1 MADDTTKD
9 TTQATQSSSASN
21 DSGTSTATSSATDSG
36 QSSEATNS
44 QSSSTSSQ
52 SETTSSSSVG
62 TSSAATES
70 TPSTT
75 NSTNGQ
81 SSTTTGSTATT
92 DTTGSSLPKPE
103 EQFPQER
110 YRVTVHPEI
119 LASQAFKDAGFL
131 PPRQYYNYNYDDPYI
146 INDDPNY
153 QWVQYKPK
161 PGDTMFMFF
170 MKYGVPVP
178 GMRRW
183 NPYSVA
189 YNYEGETWKIRILA
203 SKLPHD

>member
-9 TTQATQSSSASN
+9 TTQTTQSSSASN
-21 DSGTSTATSSATDSG
+21 ESGTSTATSSATDSG
-36 QSSEATNS
+36 QTSSATS
-44 QSSSTSSQ
+44 QSG
-52 SETTSSSSVG
+52 TTSSASSVG
-62 TSSAATES
+62 TGSAATGS
-70 TPSTT
+70 TNTSTT
-75 NSTNGQ
+75 SGQ
-81 SSTTTGSTATT
+81 SSTTSGSATGTNETS
-92 DTTGSSLPKPE
+92 SSLPRPE

-131 PPRQYYNYNYDDPYI
+131 PPRQNYNYNYDDPYI

-153 QWVQYKPK
+153 QWVEYKPK
-161 PGDTMFMFF
+161 PGDTMFAFWL
-170 MKYGVPVP
+170 KYGVPVA

-189 YNYEGETWKIRILA
+189 YNYIGETWEIRILA